1 MSRND
6 DPTRGKIEAAVP
18 LVIRGVPE
26 EDTLSRARS
35 ELVGGGGSG
44 VRVARTAEDS
54 EVVVARRGTEK
65 NVVRSG
71 SWAGNRR

>member
-1 MSRND
+1 VSRND
-6 DPTRGKIEAAVP
+6 DPTRGKVEAAVS

-26 EDTLSRARS
+26 EDTPSRARS

-65 NVVRSG
+65 SVVRSG
-71 SWAGNRR
+71 S